1 MSLYEHIARSNEK
14 ETASVLPNPM
24 NAMRADSEG
33 SLKSRMFSFF
43 LGTQIVLFVC
53 CIGYLLYGSFL
64 ANVEQRSQEKAAQ
77 IVSAEKQRD
86 ALLSQVYREEPLTDS
101 LSLDNRFDSVM
112 ATSLTSSLGRVTVA
126 DTVQADREELSWMG
140 KNPGVEVFSSGNAQ
154 ALKAAV
160 EDNEP
165 SSQSQDLAEKLTKPD
180 QDSAVPTVTAVPV
193 PSVAS
198 KLEGIFKVD
207 TTVSKLEPDA
217 VAVKKQA
224 QDLWRQALDAKSS
237 LQMQELVQLVGA
249 SSFAEFFRDKFSLL
263 AQESWMTVEEF
274 CQASSQVLEK
284 ESARDQ
290 VVLACSDYFT
300 DRGEFAQA
308 LTLYSY
314 KPSMQSH
321 QDFYSRM
328 AYVSLKNE
336 QFSQA
341 TGLYQRLLQLDPK
354 NARWWLGLGWALRG
368 QGDSKLAHE
377 AYAKAYKYAQPGAE
391 FKPFLQSVLQ
401 NG

>member
-1 MSLYEHIARSNEK
+1 MSLYEHIARSNDK

-24 NAMRADSEG
+24 NAMRSDSDA
-33 SLKSRMFSFF
+33 SLKSRIFSFF
-43 LGTQIVLFVC
+43 LWTQIVLFVFFV
-53 CIGYLLYGSFL
+53 GFLLYKSFL
-64 ANVEQRSQEKAAQ
+64 ANVEQRSQEKAALM
-77 IVSAEKQRD
+77 VSEEKKRD
-86 ALLSQVYREEPLTDS
+86 ALLSQVYREDPLTDP
-101 LSLDNRFDSVM
+101 LSLDNRFDSVVTT
-112 ATSLTSSLGRVTVA
+112 ASSSSSMQAKVK

-160 EDNEP
+160 QVNQP
-165 SSQSQDLAEKLTKPD
+165 SSQSQELTKKLTKTD
-180 QDSAVPTVTAVPV
+180 QVSVESDVTPV
-193 PSVAS
+193 PISPPAN

-207 TTVSKLEPDA
+207 TSGLKPERDA
-217 VAVKKQA
+217 AAVKKQA
-224 QDLWRQALDAKSS
+224 LDLWHQAVAAKSS
-237 LQMQELVQLVGA
+237 LQMQEVVKLVGA
-249 SSFAEFFRDKFSLL
+249 KSFAEFFRDKFSVLV
-263 AQESWMTVEEF
+263 QENWMTVEDF
-274 CQASSQVLEK
+274 CQVSSHVLEK
-284 ESARDQ
+284 DAARDQ

-300 DRGEFAQA
+300 DRGEFSQA
-308 LTLYSY
+308 LALYTY
-314 KPSMQSH
+314 KPSMQGH

-336 QFSQA
+336 HFSQA

-368 QGDSKLAHE
+368 QGDAKLAHD

-391 FKPFLQSVLQ
+391 FMPFLQSVLQ

>member
-1 MSLYEHIARSNEK
+1 MSLYEHIARSNDK

-24 NAMRADSEG
+24 NAMRSDSEA
-33 SLKSRMFSFF
+33 SLKSKIFSFF
-43 LGTQIVLFVC
+43 LWSQIVLFAFFT
-53 CIGYLLYGSFL
+53 GYLLYKSFL
-64 ANVEQRSQEKAAQ
+64 ANVEYRSQEKAAQ
-77 IVSAEKQRD
+77 MISEDKKRG
-86 ALLSQVYREEPLTDS
+86 ALLSQVYSDAPLADS
-101 LSLDNRFDSVM
+101 LSLDSRFDSVITTDS
-112 ATSLTSSLGRVTVA
+112 TSYSISGSVA

-140 KNPGVEVFSSGNAQ
+140 KNPGVELFSSGNAK

-160 EDNEP
+160 EGDKQAYK
-165 SSQSQDLAEKLTKPD
+165 SKDLTQKLTKPD
-180 QDSAVPTVTAVPV
+180 DGVEKANETVVPV
-193 PSVAS
+193 APAAK
-198 KLEGIFKVD
+198 KLEGIFKVE
-207 TTVSKLEPDA
+207 TS
-217 VAVKKQA
+217 VAKPEQDVVAMKQQA
-224 QDLWRQALDAKSS
+224 QDLWRQAVAAKSS
-237 LQMQELVQLVGA
+237 LQMQEVVKLIGA
-249 SSFAEFFRDKFSLL
+249 SRFSEFFRDKFSVL
-263 AQESWMTVEEF
+263 AQEKWITVEDF
-274 CQASSQVLEK
+274 CQASSHALEQD
-284 ESARDQ
+284 SARDQ

-308 LTLYSY
+308 LALYVY

-391 FKPFLQSVLQ
+391 FKPFLQNVLQ